1 MKDPEVAGVHEWKFI
16 KPSAGQSMRNIYAT
30 VASTFFESYE
40 YLKGVIEKIQKLCN
54 VLDKLTPVK

>member
-1 MKDPEVAGVHEWKFI
+1 
-16 KPSAGQSMRNIYAT
+16 MRNIYAT